1 MKKFQIALS
10 SNSSPDLICFSHLR
24 WNFVFQRPQHLMSR
38 LAKEGRVFF
47 FEEPL
52 TTDSVVPELQVREAS
67 NNIFVATPHLPRGY
81 GEMETNLWM
90 KVLLNQMMEDHG
102 IIRYMTWYYSPMH
115 LKHSHHLRPVV
126 SIYDCMDQLAN
137 FKDAPQELPLLE
149 QSLLNRVDLVFT
161 GGFSLFN
168 AKRHLHQ
175 RVYPFPSSV
184 DVAHFAQAREWHS
197 DPVDQAAIPYPRLGY
212 IGVIDERIDLE
223 LLDQI
228 AIKRPDWQIIM
239 VGPVVKIDPHSLPRH
254 PNIHYLGGKNYQD
267 LPGYLAGW
275 DIAILPF
282 ARNDATR
289 YISPTKTPE
298 YLSAGCRVISTSIRD
313 VIHPYGV
320 KNLVA
325 IADDADAFI
334 IRAESILADR
344 AGYEAWLARVDDFLD
359 DISWEKTFAAMWK
372 LIHDQFVVKDVVV
385 TSTVYG
391 TQA

>member
-10 SNSSPDLICFSHLR
+10 SSSSPDLICFSHLR

-38 LAKEGRVFF
+38 MANEGRVFF
-47 FEEPL
+47 FEEPVMS
-52 TTDSVVPELQVREAS
+52 DSAVPELQVREEAD
-67 NNIFVATPHLPRGY
+67 NLFVATPHLPRGY
-81 GEMETNLWM
+81 GEMESNLWM
-90 KVLLNQMMEDHG
+90 KKFLNEMMVDHG
-102 IIRYMTWYYSPMH
+102 IIRYLTWYYSPMH

-126 SIYDCMDQLAN
+126 SVYDCMDQLST
-137 FKDAPQELPLLE
+137 FKGAPQELPLME

-184 DVAHFAQAREWHS
+184 DVAHFAQARDLS
-197 DPVDQAAIPYPRLGY
+197 DDPEDQAGIAGPRLGY
-212 IGVIDERIDLE
+212 IGVIDERVDLE
-223 LLDQI
+223 LIDQI
-228 AIKRPDWQIIM
+228 ATQRPDWQIIM
-239 VGPVVKIDPHSLPRH
+239 VGPVVKIDPATLPRR
-254 PNIHYLGGKNYQD
+254 PNIHYLGGKNYEE
-267 LPGYLAGW
+267 LPRYLAGW

-282 ARNDATR
+282 ARNEATR

-313 VIHPYGV
+313 VVHPYGV

-325 IADDADAFI
+325 IADDAEAFI

-344 AGYEAWLARVDDFLD
+344 AGYDGWLNQVDGFLK
-359 DISWEKTFAAMWK
+359 DISWDKTFASMWK
-372 LIHDQFVVKDVVV
+372 LVNDQFVVKDVMV